1 MIQTVINK
9 IFGTKSE
16 RDLKKIQHYVD
27 EANALSGS
35 MEKLTDAQL
44 KDKTQEFKNRLANG
58 ETLDDILS
66 EAFAVVREAAKRVIG
81 LRPYD
86 VQLLGGIVLHQG
98 KIAEMRTGE
107 GKTLVAVLPSYL
119 NALTGKGVHVVTVN
133 DYLARRDRQ
142 WMGPIHE
149 FLGLTVGYIGHDM
162 NSEERRE
169 MYLKDITYVTNNELG
184 FDYLRDN
191 MVINRQDRVLRF
203 QNDRVPDEKG
213 NPVLRPLNYCIVDEV
228 DSILIDEA
236 RTPLIISGPSEQST
250 DKYYIVNRLIPSLKV
265 RLITEKDEVKAKYEG
280 VNLDEGVDAVIDEK
294 AHTATLTDTGIAKA
308 EKFLNVPNLYDDV
321 QSEWVHHIN
330 QALRAHHLYE
340 RDVDY
345 VIKDG
350 EVVIVDEFT
359 GRLMPGRRWSDGLH
373 QAVEAKEGLQI
384 KEENQ
389 TLATITFQNF
399 FKLYKKLSGMTGTA
413 MTEANEFWQIYRLDV
428 VEIRSNRP
436 SKRVDYPD
444 LVYLTER
451 EKFNA
456 IVDEV
461 EGLWK
466 KGAPVLVG
474 TRSIEKSEK
483 LSHMLRQKG
492 IPHKVLNAK
501 YHEMEAQIIS
511 QAGRKGAV
519 TIATNMA
526 GRGTDI
532 VLGGNP
538 AEQAE
543 QDEVV
548 ALGGLHVIGSERH
561 ESRRI
566 DNQLRGRCA
575 RQGDPGSSRFYISL
589 EDELI
594 RLFANTD
601 RMAALLSKMGMKE
614 GEAIESGIL
623 TNRIEGAQRMVEGRN
638 FDIRKQLLDYDKV
651 MNQQRTAI
659 YNLRNAVLDGENMAD
674 KSHQMMEEI
683 VAELV
688 EQYYHPQHPQK
699 NDFGAL
705 NIGLRQFFPLPF
717 ELSLETV
724 GKKSCE
730 ELTAQIM
737 TTVQELYAQRTQ
749 YFAEQGIDFGEV
761 ERMLLLQI
769 IDTAWKQ
776 NLYEL
781 DQLQNSVSL
790 RGYAQKDP
798 LIEYQKESYKL
809 YASMMNRI
817 RDLMVS
823 YIFRLQLPPRQTA
836 AERAQAAAAKNP
848 EKVSSAPVKKHI
860 GRNDPCPCGS
870 GKKYKKCCGANQ

>member
-1 MIQTVINK
+1 MIRQVIDK

-27 EANALSGS
+27 DANKFTAQF
-35 MEKLTDAQL
+35 EHLTDDEL
-44 KDKTQEFKNRLANG
+44 KAKTQEFKDRLAKG
-58 ETLDDILS
+58 ETLDQLLP
-66 EAFAVVREAAKRVIG
+66 EAFAVVRLAAQRVIG

-98 KIAEMRTGE
+98 KIAEMGTGE

-149 FLGLTVGYIGHDM
+149 FLGLTVGYINHDM
-162 NSEERRE
+162 DNADRRE
-169 MYLKDITYVTNNELG
+169 MYAKDITYVTNNELG

-191 MVINRQDRVLRF
+191 MVISREDR
-203 QNDRVPDEKG
+203 
-213 NPVLRPLNYCIVDEV
+213 VLRPLNYCIVDEV

-265 RLITEKDEVKAKYEG
+265 RMITEKDEVKAKYEG
-280 VNLDEGVDAVIDEK
+280 VNLDEGVDAIIDEK

-308 EKFLNVPNLYDDV
+308 EKFLNVPNLYNDV
-321 QSEWVHHIN
+321 ESEWVHHIN

-345 VIKDG
+345 VVKDG

-413 MTEANEFWQIYRLDV
+413 MTEANEFWQIYKLDV
-428 VEIRSNRP
+428 VEIRPNRP
-436 SKRVDYPD
+436 SKRIDYPD

-451 EKFNA
+451 EKFAA
-456 IVDEV
+456 IVEEV
-461 EGLWK
+461 EHLWK
-466 KGAPVLVG
+466 QGAPVLVG

-483 LSHMLRQKG
+483 LSHMLRARG

-538 AEQAE
+538 ADKAE
-543 QDEVV
+543 QDQVV

-575 RQGDPGSSRFYISL
+575 RQGDPGCSRFYISL
-589 EDELI
+589 DDELM
-594 RLFANTD
+594 RLFANTTKI
-601 RMAALLSKMGMKE
+601 ASVLSTMGMKE
-614 GEAIESGIL
+614 GEAIESRL
-623 TNRIEGAQRMVEGRN
+623 MTRQIEGAQRMVEGRN

-659 YNLRNAVLDGENMAD
+659 YGLRNAILDGENMTE
-674 KSHQMMEEI
+674 KSMQMMEEM
-683 VAELV
+683 VDELV
-688 EQYYHPQHPQK
+688 EQYYNPTHLQRS
-699 NDFGAL
+699 DFEAL
-705 NIGLRQFFPLPF
+705 NVNLRNFFPLDF
-717 ELSLETV
+717 HY
-724 GKKSCE
+724 
-730 ELTAQIM
+730 TADNIGRKTHDQFVDEIM
-737 TTVQELYAQRTQ
+737 AQVKDLYHARVL
-749 YFAEQGIDFGEV
+749 YFTEQGINFAEI

-769 IDTAWKQ
+769 IDNAWKQ

-798 LIEYQKESYKL
+798 LIEYQKESFKL
-809 YASMMNRI
+809 YSAMLNRV

-823 YIFRLQLPPRQTA
+823 YIFRLQLPPRRTA
-836 AERAQAAAAKNP
+836 AERAQAAAAKNADQSQP
-848 EKVSSAPVKKHI
+848 VSKHI

-870 GKKYKKCCGANQ
+870 GKKYKKCCGAHL

>member
-1 MIQTVINK
+1 MIRTLIDK

-27 EANALSGS
+27 DANKFTA
-35 MEKLTDAQL
+35 EFEHLTDDQL
-44 KDKTQEFKNRLANG
+44 KAKTQEFKDRLAKG
-58 ETLDDILS
+58 ETLDQLLP
-66 EAFAVVREAAKRVIG
+66 EAFAVVRLAAQRVIG

-86 VQLLGGIVLHQG
+86 VQMLGGIVLHQG
-98 KIAEMRTGE
+98 KIAEMGTGE

-119 NALTGKGVHVVTVN
+119 NALTGKGVHVVTVH
-133 DYLARRDRQ
+133 DYLARRDRH
-142 WMGPIHE
+142 WMGPLHE
-149 FLGLTVGYIGHDM
+149 FLGLTVGYISHDM
-162 NSEERRE
+162 DNADRRE
-169 MYLKDITYVTNNELG
+169 MYAKDITYVTNNELG

-191 MVINRQDRVLRF
+191 MVINREDR
-203 QNDRVPDEKG
+203 
-213 NPVLRPLNYCIVDEV
+213 VLRPLNYCIVDEV

-265 RLITEKDEVKAKYEG
+265 RMITEKDEVKAKYEG
-280 VNLDEGVDAVIDEK
+280 INLDEGVDAIIDEK

-308 EKFLNVPNLYDDV
+308 EKFLNVPNLYNDV
-321 QSEWVHHIN
+321 ESEWVHHIN
-330 QALRAHHLYE
+330 QALRAHHLYA
-340 RDVDY
+340 RAVDY
-345 VIKDG
+345 VVKDR
-350 EVVIVDEFT
+350 EVSNVDEFT

-413 MTEANEFWQIYRLDV
+413 MTEANEFWQIYKLDV
-428 VEIRSNRP
+428 VEIRPNRP
-436 SKRVDYPD
+436 SKRIDYPD

-461 EGLWK
+461 EDLWK

-483 LSHMLRQKG
+483 LSHMLRAKG
-492 IPHKVLNAK
+492 IPHQVLNAK

-538 AEQAE
+538 ANKQE

-575 RQGDPGSSRFYISL
+575 RQGDPGCSRFYISL
-589 EDELI
+589 DDELM
-594 RLFANTD
+594 RLFANTTKI
-601 RMAALLSKMGMKE
+601 ASVLSTMGMKE
-614 GEAIESGIL
+614 GEAIESRL
-623 TNRIEGAQRMVEGRN
+623 MTRQIEGAQRMVEGRN

-659 YNLRNAVLDGENMAD
+659 YGLRNAILDGAD
-674 KSHQMMEEI
+674 MTDKTMQMMEEI
-683 VAELV
+683 VDELV
-688 EQYYHPQHPQK
+688 EQYYNYSHPQRC
-699 NDFGAL
+699 DFEAL
-705 NIGLRQFFPLPF
+705 NVNLRNFFPGDF
-717 ELSLETV
+717 HFTAENV
-724 GKKSCE
+724 GRKSHDQLVDE
-730 ELTAQIM
+730 IMAQ
-737 TTVQELYAQRTQ
+737 VKDLYHARVL
-749 YFAEQGIDFGEV
+749 YFAEQGINFAEI
-761 ERMLLLQI
+761 ERMRLLQI
-769 IDTAWKQ
+769 IDSAWKQ
-776 NLYEL
+776 NVYGL

-809 YASMMNRI
+809 YSSMLNRV

-823 YIFRLQLPPRQTA
+823 YIFRLQLPPRRTPAQQ
-836 AERAQAAAAKNP
+836 AQANNAASQTEQTP
-848 EKVSSAPVKKHI
+848 KHI

-870 GKKYKKCCGANQ
+870 GKKYKKCCGANL

>member
-1 MIQTVINK
+1 MIRFIIDK

-16 RDLKKIQHYVD
+16 RDLKKIQHFVD
-27 EANALSGS
+27 EANRLAPQIEALSD
-35 MEKLTDAQL
+35 EQL
-44 KDKTQEFKNRLANG
+44 KAKTQEFKDRLAQG
-58 ETLDDILS
+58 QTLDDILA

-98 KIAEMRTGE
+98 KIAEMGTGE

-149 FLGLTVGYIGHDM
+149 FLGLTVGYINHDM
-162 NSEERRE
+162 PNAERRE
-169 MYLKDITYVTNNELG
+169 MYQKDITYVTNNELG

-191 MVINRQDRVLRF
+191 MVIVRQDR
-203 QNDRVPDEKG
+203 
-213 NPVLRPLNYCIVDEV
+213 VLRPLNYCIVDEV

-265 RLITEKDEVKAKYEG
+265 RLITENDEVKAKYEHTDLAAG
-280 VNLDEGVDAVIDEK
+280 YDAIVDEK
-294 AHTATLTDTGIAKA
+294 NHTATLTETGIAKA
-308 EKFLNVPNLYDDV
+308 ENFLKVPNLYNDV
-321 QSEWVHHIN
+321 ESEWVHHIN

-340 RDVDY
+340 KDVDY
-345 VIKDG
+345 VVKNG
-350 EVVIVDEFT
+350 EVIIVDEFT

-413 MTEANEFWQIYRLDV
+413 MTEANEFWQIYKLDV
-428 VEIRSNRP
+428 VEIRPNRP

-444 LVYLTER
+444 LVFLSEKD
-451 EKFNA
+451 KFNA
-456 IVDEV
+456 IVAEIT
-461 EGLWK
+461 ELWK

-483 LSHMLRQKG
+483 LGNMLRARG

-538 AEQAE
+538 AEESE
-543 QDEVV
+543 QEYV
-548 ALGGLHVIGSERH
+548 LGQGGLHVIGTERH

-575 RQGDPGSSRFYISL
+575 RQGDPGCSRFYISL
-589 EDELI
+589 EDELM
-594 RLFANTD
+594 RLFANTTKIS
-601 RMAALLSKMGMKE
+601 AILSTLGMKE
-614 GEAIESGIL
+614 GEAIESRL
-623 TNRIEGAQRMVEGRN
+623 MSRQIEGAQRMVEGHN
-638 FDIRKQLLDYDKV
+638 FDIRKHLLDYDKV

-659 YNLRNAVLDGENMAD
+659 YGLRNAILDGEDMTQTVL
-674 KSHQMMEEI
+674 QMMREVIDETVESHYVPRNPIKSNFETLNVTLRSLFPHAFAYDADNTMNKTVEQVADEI
-683 VAELV
+683 FALV
-688 EQYYHPQHPQK
+688 EKLYHERA
-699 NDFGAL
+699 G
-705 NIGLRQFFPLPF
+705 FF
-717 ELSLETV
+717 E
-724 GKKSCE
+724 
-730 ELTAQIM
+730 
-737 TTVQELYAQRTQ
+737 
-749 YFAEQGIDFGEV
+749 EQGIKFSEL

-769 IDTAWKQ
+769 IDNAWKQ

-798 LIEYQKESYKL
+798 LIEYQKEAYKL
-809 YASMMNRI
+809 YSAMMNKI
-817 RDLMVS
+817 RDLMVG
-823 YIFRLQLPPRQTA
+823 YIFRLQLPPVRRVVPARSTTNENKGTGKEAPA
-836 AERAQAAAAKNP
+836 ATGK
-848 EKVSSAPVKKHI
+848 I

-870 GKKYKKCCGANQ
+870 GKKYKKCCGAK

>member
-27 EANALSGS
+27 KANALSS
-35 MEKLTDAQL
+35 QMEALSDEQL
-44 KDKTQEFKNRLANG
+44 KAKTQEFKARLAKG
-58 ETLDDILS
+58 ETLDDILP
-66 EAFAVVREAAKRVIG
+66 EAFATVREAAKRVIG

-133 DYLARRDRQ
+133 DYLAKRDRQ

-149 FLGLTVGYIGHDM
+149 FLGLTVGFIGHDM
-162 NSEERRE
+162 ENAERRE
-169 MYLKDITYVTNNELG
+169 MYQKDITYVTNNELG

-191 MVINRQDRVLRF
+191 MVINRADR
-203 QNDRVPDEKG
+203 
-213 NPVLRPLNYCIVDEV
+213 VLRPLNYCIVDEV

-236 RTPLIISGPSEQST
+236 RTPLIISGPSDQST

-280 VNLDEGVDAVIDEK
+280 INLDEGVDAIIDEK

-308 EKFLNVPNLYDDV
+308 EKFLNVGNLYDDV

-345 VIKDG
+345 VVKDG
-350 EVVIVDEFT
+350 EVIIVDEFT

-373 QAVEAKEGLQI
+373 QAVEAKENLPI

-399 FKLYKKLSGMTGTA
+399 FKLYNKLSGMTGTA
-413 MTEANEFWQIYRLDV
+413 MTEANEFWQIYKLDV
-428 VEIRSNRP
+428 VEIRPNRP
-436 SKRVDYPD
+436 SKRIDYPD
-444 LVYLTER
+444 CVYLTEKA
-451 EKFNA
+451 KFNA
-456 IVDEV
+456 IVEEV
-461 EGLWK
+461 ENLWK
-466 KGAPVLVG
+466 QGAPVLVG

-483 LSHMLRQKG
+483 LSQMLRQKG

-538 AEQAE
+538 ATPE
-543 QDEVV
+543 
-548 ALGGLHVIGSERH
+548 GGLHVIGSGRH

-575 RQGDPGSSRFYISL
+575 RQGDPGSSRFYIAL
-589 EDELI
+589 DDELM
-594 RLFANTD
+594 RLFANSQKI
-601 RMAALLSKMGMKE
+601 ASILSRVGMQE
-614 GEAIESGIL
+614 GEAIESFL
-623 TNRIEGAQRMVEGRN
+623 LSRQIEGAQRMVEGRN

-659 YNLRNAVLDGENMAD
+659 YGIRNAILDGENMTD

-688 EQYYHPQHPQK
+688 EQYYQPQHPQRS
-699 NDFGAL
+699 NFVAL
-705 NIGLRQFFPLPF
+705 NAGLHQFFPLPF
-717 ELSLETV
+717 ELTAESV
-724 GKKSCE
+724 GKKSQD
-730 ELTAQIM
+730 ELIADIM
-737 TTVQELYAQRTQ
+737 NTVKDLYAQRTL
-749 YFAEQGIDFGEV
+749 YFAEQGLDFGEI

-809 YASMMNRI
+809 YSAMMNRI

-823 YIFRLQLPPRQTA
+823 YIFRLQLPPRRTA
-836 AERAQAAAAKNP
+836 AERAQQAAAKNP
-848 EKVSSAPVKKHI
+848 NNAGQTPVKKHI

-870 GKKYKKCCGANQ
+870 GKKYKKCCGADL

>member
-1 MIQTVINK
+1 MIRTLIDK

-27 EANALSGS
+27 DANKFTV
-35 MEKLTDAQL
+35 EFEHLTDDQL
-44 KDKTQEFKNRLANG
+44 KAKTQEFKDRLAKG
-58 ETLDDILS
+58 ETLDQLLP
-66 EAFAVVREAAKRVIG
+66 EAFAVVRLAAQRVIG

-86 VQLLGGIVLHQG
+86 VQMLGGIVLHQG
-98 KIAEMRTGE
+98 KIAEMGTGE

-149 FLGLTVGYIGHDM
+149 FLGLTVGYISHDM
-162 NSEERRE
+162 DNAERRE
-169 MYLKDITYVTNNELG
+169 MYAKDITYVTNNELG

-191 MVINRQDRVLRF
+191 MVINREDR
-203 QNDRVPDEKG
+203 
-213 NPVLRPLNYCIVDEV
+213 VLRPLNYCIVDEV

-265 RLITEKDEVKAKYEG
+265 RMITEKDEVKAKYEG
-280 VNLDEGVDAVIDEK
+280 INLDEGVDAIIDEK

-308 EKFLNVPNLYDDV
+308 EKFLNVPNLYNDV
-321 QSEWVHHIN
+321 ESEWVHHIN

-345 VIKDG
+345 VVKDG
-350 EVVIVDEFT
+350 EVIIVDEFT

-413 MTEANEFWQIYRLDV
+413 MTEANEFWQIYKLDV
-428 VEIRSNRP
+428 VEIRPNRP
-436 SKRVDYPD
+436 SKRIDYPD

-461 EGLWK
+461 EDLWK

-483 LSHMLRQKG
+483 LSHMLRAKG
-492 IPHKVLNAK
+492 IPHQVLNAK

-538 AEQAE
+538 ANKQE

-575 RQGDPGSSRFYISL
+575 RQGDPGCSRFYISL
-589 EDELI
+589 DDELM
-594 RLFANTD
+594 RLFANTTKI
-601 RMAALLSKMGMKE
+601 ASVLSTMGMKE
-614 GEAIESGIL
+614 GEAIESRL
-623 TNRIEGAQRMVEGRN
+623 MTRQIEGAQRMVEGRN

-659 YNLRNAVLDGENMAD
+659 YGLRNAILDGAD
-674 KSHQMMEEI
+674 MTDKTMQMMEEI
-683 VAELV
+683 VDELV
-688 EQYYHPQHPQK
+688 EQYYNYSHPQRC
-699 NDFGAL
+699 DFEAL
-705 NIGLRQFFPLPF
+705 NVNLRNFFPGDF
-717 ELSLETV
+717 HFTAENV
-724 GKKSCE
+724 GRKSHDQLVDE
-730 ELTAQIM
+730 IMAQ
-737 TTVQELYAQRTQ
+737 VKDLYHARVL
-749 YFAEQGIDFGEV
+749 YFAEQGINFAEI

-769 IDTAWKQ
+769 IDNAWKQ

-809 YASMMNRI
+809 YSSMLNRV

-823 YIFRLQLPPRQTA
+823 YIFRLQLPPRRTPAQQ
-836 AERAQAAAAKNP
+836 AQANNAASQTEQTP
-848 EKVSSAPVKKHI
+848 KHI

-870 GKKYKKCCGANQ
+870 GKKYKKCCGANL

>member
-1 MIQTVINK
+1 MLKTAIDK

-16 RDLKKIQHYVD
+16 RDLKKIQHFVD
-27 EANALSGS
+27 QANRLAPTIEA
-35 MEKLTDAQL
+35 LTDDQL
-44 KDKTQEFKNRLANG
+44 KAKTQEFKDRLANG
-58 ETLDDILS
+58 ETLDAILS
-66 EAFAVVREAAKRVIG
+66 EAFAVVREAARRVIG

-98 KIAEMRTGE
+98 KIAEMGTGE

-133 DYLARRDRQ
+133 DYLAKRDRQ

-149 FLGLTVGYIGHDM
+149 FLGLTVGFIGHDM
-162 NSEERRE
+162 ENAERRE
-169 MYLKDITYVTNNELG
+169 MYGKDVTYVTNNELG

-191 MVINRQDRVLRF
+191 MVIRKEDR
-203 QNDRVPDEKG
+203 
-213 NPVLRPLNYCIVDEV
+213 VLRPLNYCIVDEV

-280 VNLDEGVDAVIDEK
+280 VSLDEGVDAIIDEK

-308 EKFLNVPNLYDDV
+308 EKFLNVTNLYDDV

-340 RDVDY
+340 KDVDY
-345 VIKDG
+345 VVKDG
-350 EVVIVDEFT
+350 EVIIVDEFT

-413 MTEANEFWQIYRLDV
+413 MTEANEFWQIYKLDV
-428 VEIRSNRP
+428 VEIRPNRP
-436 SKRVDYPD
+436 SKRIDYPD
-444 LVYLTER
+444 LVYLSER

-456 IVDEV
+456 IVEEV
-461 EGLWK
+461 EELWK

-483 LSHMLRQKG
+483 LSHMLRAKG

-538 AEQAE
+538 ADPKEQA
-543 QDEVV
+543 EVV

-575 RQGDPGSSRFYISL
+575 RQGDPGCSRFYIAL
-589 EDELI
+589 DDELM
-594 RLFANTD
+594 RLFANSGKI
-601 RMAALLSKMGMKE
+601 ASLLSTMGMKE
-614 GEAIESGIL
+614 GEAIESRL
-623 TNRIEGAQRMVEGRN
+623 MTRQIESAQRMVEGRN

-659 YNLRNAVLDGENMAD
+659 YGLRNAILDGENMMD
-674 KSHQMMEEI
+674 KSKMMMEEI
-683 VAELV
+683 VEELV
-688 EQYYHPQHPQK
+688 EQYYHPEHPQRS
-699 NDFGAL
+699 DYGAL
-705 NIGLRQFFPLPF
+705 NIGLRNFFPIAF
-717 ELSLETV
+717 DFNGENTK
-724 GKKSCE
+724 GKKQE
-730 ELTAQIM
+730 ALIADIM
-737 TTVQELYAQRTQ
+737 HQVSDLYQARAL
-749 YFAEQGIDFGEV
+749 YFAEQGINFSEI
-761 ERMLLLQI
+761 ERMLFLQI
-769 IDTAWKQ
+769 IDSAWKQ

-781 DQLQNSVSL
+781 DQLQSSVSL

-809 YASMMNRI
+809 YSSMLNRV
-817 RDLMVS
+817 RDLMVG
-823 YIFRLQLPPRQTA
+823 YIFRLQLPPRRTPAQ
-836 AERAQAAAAKNP
+836 RAQAQAGQEGNTPAKN
-848 EKVSSAPVKKHI
+848 I

-870 GKKYKKCCGANQ
+870 GKKYKKCCGANL

>member
-1 MIQTVINK
+1 MLRTAIDK

-27 EANALSGS
+27 KANRFTEQF
-35 MEKLTDAQL
+35 EKLTDDEL
-44 KDKTQEFKNRLANG
+44 KANTQEFKTRLSQG
-58 ETLDDILS
+58 ETLDDLLS
-66 EAFAVVREAAKRVIG
+66 EAFAVARVAAQRVIG

-86 VQLLGGIVLHQG
+86 VQMLGGIVLHQG
-98 KIAEMRTGE
+98 KIAEMGTGE

-133 DYLARRDRQ
+133 DYLAKRDRQ

-149 FLGLTVGYIGHDM
+149 FLGLTVGYINHDM
-162 NSEERRE
+162 HNDERRE
-169 MYLKDITYVTNNELG
+169 MYSKDITYVTNNELG

-191 MVINRQDRVLRF
+191 MVISRQER
-203 QNDRVPDEKG
+203 
-213 NPVLRPLNYCIVDEV
+213 VLRPLNYCIVDEV

-250 DKYYIVNRLIPSLKV
+250 DKYYIVNRLVPSLKV

-280 VNLDEGVDAVIDEK
+280 TNLDEGYDAIIDEK

-345 VIKDG
+345 VVKDG

-413 MTEANEFWQIYRLDV
+413 MTEANEFWQIYKLDV
-428 VEIRSNRP
+428 VEIRPNRP
-436 SKRVDYPD
+436 SKRKDFPD

-451 EKFNA
+451 EKFKA
-456 IVDEV
+456 IADEV
-461 EGLWK
+461 EELWK
-466 KGAPVLVG
+466 QGAPVLVG

-483 LSHMLRQKG
+483 LSHMLQARG
-492 IPHKVLNAK
+492 IAHKVLNAK

-538 AEQAE
+538 ADPQEQ
-543 QDEVV
+543 QEVV
-548 ALGGLHVIGSERH
+548 KLGGLHVIGSERH

-589 EDELI
+589 DDELM
-594 RLFANTD
+594 RLFANT
-601 RMAALLSKMGMKE
+601 AKISAILSRMGMKE
-614 GEAIESGIL
+614 GEAIESRL
-623 TNRIEGAQRMVEGRN
+623 MTRQIESAQRMVEGRN

-659 YNLRNAVLDGENMAD
+659 YGLRNAILDGENMTD
-674 KSHQMMEEI
+674 KSLQMMEEI
-683 VAELV
+683 VDELV
-688 EQYYHPQHPQK
+688 EQYYYPTHPQQS
-699 NDFGAL
+699 DFESL
-705 NIGLRQFFPLPF
+705 NVSLRNFFPAEF
-717 ELSLETV
+717 AYTAETV
-724 GKKSCE
+724 GRKTRE
-730 ELTAQIM
+730 ALVDEIM
-737 TTVQELYAQRTQ
+737 EKVKELYNARVV
-749 YFAEQGIDFGEV
+749 YFTEQGINFAEI
-761 ERMLLLQI
+761 ERML
-769 IDTAWKQ
+769 
-776 NLYEL
+776 
-781 DQLQNSVSL
+781 
-790 RGYAQKDP
+790 
-798 LIEYQKESYKL
+798 
-809 YASMMNRI
+809 M
-817 RDLMVS
+817 
-823 YIFRLQLPPRQTA
+823 LQLL
-836 AERAQAAAAKNP
+836 
-848 EKVSSAPVKKHI
+848 
-860 GRNDPCPCGS
+860 
-870 GKKYKKCCGANQ
+870 

>member
-16 RDLKKIQHYVD
+16 RDLKKIQHFVD
-27 EANALSGS
+27 EANRLAPQ
-35 MEKLTDAQL
+35 MEALTDEAL
-44 KDKTQEFKNRLANG
+44 KAKTQEFRNRLEAG
-58 ETLDDILS
+58 ETLDDILA

-133 DYLARRDRQ
+133 DYLAKRDRQ

-149 FLGLTVGYIGHDM
+149 FLGLTVGFIGHDM
-162 NSEERRE
+162 ENRERRE
-169 MYLKDITYVTNNELG
+169 MYSKDITYVTNNELG

-191 MVINRQDRVLRF
+191 MVIRREDR
-203 QNDRVPDEKG
+203 
-213 NPVLRPLNYCIVDEV
+213 VLRPLNYCIVDEV

-280 VNLDEGVDAVIDEK
+280 IDLDEGVDAIIDEK
-294 AHTATLTDTGIAKA
+294 AHTATLTETGIAKA

-340 RDVDY
+340 RDVAY
-345 VIKDG
+345 VVKDG
-350 EVVIVDEFT
+350 EVIIVDEFT

-399 FKLYKKLSGMTGTA
+399 FKLYNKLSGMTGTA
-413 MTEANEFWQIYRLDV
+413 MTEANEFWQIYKLDV
-428 VEIRSNRP
+428 VEIRPNRP

-444 LVYLTER
+444 LVYMSER

-456 IVDEV
+456 IVEEV

-466 KGAPVLVG
+466 QGAPVLVG
-474 TRSIEKSEK
+474 TRSIEKSET
-483 LSHMLRQKG
+483 LSHMLRQRG

-538 AEQAE
+538 ADPKEQE
-543 QDEVV
+543 EVIK
-548 ALGGLHVIGSERH
+548 LGGLHVIGSERH

-575 RQGDPGSSRFYISL
+575 RQGDPGSSRFYIAL
-589 EDELI
+589 DDELM
-594 RLFANTD
+594 RLFANSTKI
-601 RMAALLSKMGMKE
+601 ASLLSTMGMKE
-614 GEAIESGIL
+614 GEAIESRL
-623 TNRIEGAQRMVEGRN
+623 MTRQIESAQRMVEGRN

-651 MNQQRTAI
+651 MNQQRTAV
-659 YNLRNAVLDGENMAD
+659 YGLRNAILDGENMSE
-674 KSHQMMEEI
+674 KSKMMMEEI
-683 VAELV
+683 VGDLV
-688 EQYYHPQHPQK
+688 EQYYHPQHPQRS
-699 NDFGAL
+699 DFGAL
-705 NIGLRQFFPLPF
+705 NIGLRNFFPLSF
-717 ELSLETV
+717 
-724 GKKSCE
+724 
-730 ELTAQIM
+730 ELTADITKGKSQDVVIAQIM
-737 TTVQELYAQRTQ
+737 AQIEGLYKLRSD
-749 YFAEQGIDFGEV
+749 YFAKQGINFAEI
-761 ERMLLLQI
+761 ERMLFLQI
-769 IDTAWKQ
+769 IDNAWKQ

-781 DQLQNSVSL
+781 DQLQSSVSL

-809 YASMMNRI
+809 YTSMFNRV

-823 YIFRLQLPPRQTA
+823 YIFRLQLPPRRTA

-848 EKVSSAPVKKHI
+848 NADKQVPPKHI

-870 GKKYKKCCGANQ
+870 GKKYKKCCGADQ

>member
-1 MIQTVINK
+1 MIRMVIDK
-9 IFGTKSE
+9 VFGTKSE

-27 EANALSGS
+27 EANALAPQIKNLSD
-35 MEKLTDAQL
+35 EQL
-44 KDKTQEFKNRLANG
+44 KEKTQQFKDRLARG
-58 ETLDDILS
+58 ETLDALLP
-66 EAFAVVREAAKRVIG
+66 EAFAVVREAAQRVIG

-98 KIAEMRTGE
+98 KIAEMGTGE

-149 FLGLTVGYIGHDM
+149 FLGLTVGYINHDM
-162 NSEERRE
+162 PNAERRE
-169 MYLKDITYVTNNELG
+169 MYAKDITYVTNNELG

-191 MVINRQDRVLRF
+191 MVITRQDR
-203 QNDRVPDEKG
+203 
-213 NPVLRPLNYCIVDEV
+213 VLRPLNYCIVDEV

-250 DKYYIVNRLIPSLKV
+250 DKYYIVNRLVPSLKV
-265 RLITEKDEVKAKYEG
+265 RMITENDEVKAKYEHID
-280 VNLDEGVDAVIDEK
+280 LAEGYDAIVDEK
-294 AHTATLTDTGIAKA
+294 NHTATLTETGIAKA
-308 EKFLNVPNLYDDV
+308 EKFLNVSNLYNDV
-321 QSEWVHHIN
+321 ESEWVHHIN

-340 RDVDY
+340 KDVDY
-345 VIKDG
+345 VVKNG

-413 MTEANEFWQIYRLDV
+413 MTEANEFWQIYKLDV
-428 VEIRSNRP
+428 VEIRPNKP
-436 SKRVDYPD
+436 SRRMDYPD
-444 LVYLTER
+444 LVFLTEKD
-451 EKFNA
+451 KFHA
-456 IVDEV
+456 IVDEI
-461 EGLWK
+461 EALWK

-483 LSHMLRQKG
+483 LGNMLRAKG

-538 AEQAE
+538 ADKEEQ
-543 QDEVV
+543 QYVIGQ
-548 ALGGLHVIGSERH
+548 GGLHVLGTERH

-589 EDELI
+589 EDELM
-594 RLFANTD
+594 RLFANT
-601 RMAALLSKMGMKE
+601 AKISSILSTLGMKP
-614 GEAIESGIL
+614 GEAIESRL
-623 TNRIEGAQRMVEGRN
+623 MSRQIESAQRMVEGHN
-638 FDIRKQLLDYDKV
+638 FDIRKHLLDYDKV
-651 MNQQRTAI
+651 MNQQRTAV
-659 YNLRNAVLDGENMAD
+659 YGLRNAILDGEDMTNTVLKMID
-674 KSHQMMEEI
+674 EVVEEI
-683 VAELV
+683 VQAHYVPRDPTKSNFET
-688 EQYYHPQHPQK
+688 
-699 NDFGAL
+699 L
-705 NIGLRQFFPLPF
+705 NVTLRSLFPYAF
-717 ELSLETV
+717 AY
-724 GKKSCE
+724 
-730 ELTAQIM
+730 TAQN
-737 TTVQELYAQRTQ
+737 TKYKTRVAFTDEFVNLVVKLYHERADFFASQGVNFPEL
-749 YFAEQGIDFGEV
+749 

-769 IDTAWKQ
+769 IDSAWKQ

-798 LIEYQKESYKL
+798 LIEYQKEAYKL
-809 YASMMNRI
+809 YSAMMNKV
-817 RDLMVS
+817 RDLMVG
-823 YIFRLQLPPRQTA
+823 YIFRLQLPPVRQAVSPKRQAAQTGNDSKNEEKQA
-836 AERAQAAAAKNP
+836 LPAERK
-848 EKVSSAPVKKHI
+848 I

-870 GKKYKKCCGANQ
+870 GKKYKKCCGAKL

>member
-1 MIQTVINK
+1 MIRTLIDK

-27 EANALSGS
+27 DANKFTA
-35 MEKLTDAQL
+35 EFEHLTDDQL
-44 KDKTQEFKNRLANG
+44 KAKTQEFKDRLAKG
-58 ETLDDILS
+58 ETLDQLLP
-66 EAFAVVREAAKRVIG
+66 EAFAVVRLAAQRVIG

-86 VQLLGGIVLHQG
+86 VQMLGGIVLHQG
-98 KIAEMRTGE
+98 KIAEMGTGE

-149 FLGLTVGYIGHDM
+149 FLGLTVGYISHDM
-162 NSEERRE
+162 NNADRRE
-169 MYLKDITYVTNNELG
+169 MYAKDITYVTNNELG

-191 MVINRQDRVLRF
+191 MVINRADR
-203 QNDRVPDEKG
+203 
-213 NPVLRPLNYCIVDEV
+213 VLRPLNYCIVDEV

-265 RLITEKDEVKAKYEG
+265 RMITEKDEVKAKYEG
-280 VNLDEGVDAVIDEK
+280 INLDEGVDAIIDEK

-308 EKFLNVPNLYDDV
+308 EKFLNVPNLYNDV
-321 QSEWVHHIN
+321 ESEWVHHIN

-345 VIKDG
+345 VVKDG
-350 EVVIVDEFT
+350 EVIIVDEFT

-413 MTEANEFWQIYRLDV
+413 MTEANEFWQIYKLDV
-428 VEIRSNRP
+428 VEIRPNRP
-436 SKRVDYPD
+436 SKRIDYPD

-461 EGLWK
+461 EDLWK

-483 LSHMLRQKG
+483 LSHMLRAKG
-492 IPHKVLNAK
+492 IPHQVLNAK

-538 AEQAE
+538 ANKQE

-575 RQGDPGSSRFYISL
+575 RQGDPGCSRFYISL
-589 EDELI
+589 DDELM
-594 RLFANTD
+594 RLFANTTKI
-601 RMAALLSKMGMKE
+601 ASVLSTMGMKE
-614 GEAIESGIL
+614 GEAIESRL
-623 TNRIEGAQRMVEGRN
+623 MTRQIEGAQRMVEGRN

-659 YNLRNAVLDGENMAD
+659 YGLRNAILDGAD
-674 KSHQMMEEI
+674 MTDKTMQMMEEI
-683 VAELV
+683 VDELV
-688 EQYYHPQHPQK
+688 EQYYNYSHPQRC
-699 NDFGAL
+699 DFEAL
-705 NIGLRQFFPLPF
+705 NVNLRNFFPGDF
-717 ELSLETV
+717 HFTAENV
-724 GKKSCE
+724 GRKSHDQLVDE
-730 ELTAQIM
+730 IMAQ
-737 TTVQELYAQRTQ
+737 VKDLYHARVL
-749 YFAEQGIDFGEV
+749 YFAEQGINFAEI

-769 IDTAWKQ
+769 IDNAWKQ

-809 YASMMNRI
+809 YSSMLNRV

-823 YIFRLQLPPRQTA
+823 YIFRLQLPPRRTPAQQ
-836 AERAQAAAAKNP
+836 AQANNAASQTEQTP
-848 EKVSSAPVKKHI
+848 KHI

-870 GKKYKKCCGANQ
+870 GKKYKKCCGANL

>member
-9 IFGTKSE
+9 VFGTKSE

-27 EANALSGS
+27 KANALSAE
-35 MEKLTDAQL
+35 MEALSDEQL
-44 KDKTQEFKNRLANG
+44 KAKTQEFKTRLANG
-58 ETLDDILS
+58 ETLDDILA
-66 EAFAVVREAAKRVIG
+66 EAFATVREAAKRVIG

-133 DYLARRDRQ
+133 DYLAKRDRQ

-149 FLGLTVGYIGHDM
+149 FLGLTVGFIGHDM
-162 NSEERRE
+162 ENSERRE
-169 MYLKDITYVTNNELG
+169 MYQKDITYVTNNELG

-191 MVINRQDRVLRF
+191 MVINRADR
-203 QNDRVPDEKG
+203 
-213 NPVLRPLNYCIVDEV
+213 VLRPLNYCIVDEV

-236 RTPLIISGPSEQST
+236 RTPLIISGPSDQST

-280 VNLDEGVDAVIDEK
+280 INLDEGVDAIIDEK

-308 EKFLNVPNLYDDV
+308 EKFLNVGNLYDDV

-345 VIKDG
+345 VVKDG
-350 EVVIVDEFT
+350 EVIIVDEFT

-373 QAVEAKEGLQI
+373 QAVEAKENLPI

-399 FKLYKKLSGMTGTA
+399 FKLYNKLSGMTGTA
-413 MTEANEFWQIYRLDV
+413 MTEANEFWQIYKLDV
-428 VEIRSNRP
+428 VEIRPNRP
-436 SKRVDYPD
+436 SKRIDYPD
-444 LVYLTER
+444 SVYLTER
-451 EKFNA
+451 AKFNA

-466 KGAPVLVG
+466 QGAPVLVG

-483 LSHMLRQKG
+483 LSQMLRQKG

-538 AEQAE
+538 ATPEEQEA
-543 QDEVV
+543 VV
-548 ALGGLHVIGSERH
+548 KLGGLHVIGSERH

-575 RQGDPGSSRFYISL
+575 RQGDPGSSRFYIAL
-589 EDELI
+589 DDELM
-594 RLFANTD
+594 RLFANSQKIG
-601 RMAALLSKMGMKE
+601 AILSRVGMKE
-614 GEAIESGIL
+614 GEAIESFLL
-623 TNRIEGAQRMVEGRN
+623 TRQIEGAQRMVEGRN

-659 YNLRNAVLDGENMAD
+659 YGLRNAILDGENMTE

-699 NDFGAL
+699 SNFAAL
-705 NIGLRQFFPLPF
+705 NTGLHQFFPLPF
-717 ELSLETV
+717 ELTAENV
-724 GKKSCE
+724 GKKSQD
-730 ELTAQIM
+730 ELVQDIM
-737 TTVQELYAQRTQ
+737 NTVKDLYAQRTL
-749 YFAEQGIDFGEV
+749 YFAEQGLDFGEI

-809 YASMMNRI
+809 YSAMMNRI

-823 YIFRLQLPPRQTA
+823 YIFRLQLPPRRTA

-848 EKVSSAPVKKHI
+848 DQSAPVQKHI

>member
-1 MIQTVINK
+1 MLRTVIDK

-27 EANALSGS
+27 AANRFTEEF
-35 MEKLTDAQL
+35 EKLTDEEL
-44 KDKTQEFKNRLANG
+44 KAKTQEFKNRLAQG
-58 ETLDDILS
+58 QTLDEILS
-66 EAFAVVREAAKRVIG
+66 EAFAVVRLAAKRVIG

-86 VQLLGGIVLHQG
+86 VQMLGGIVLHQG
-98 KIAEMRTGE
+98 KIAEMGTGE

-133 DYLARRDRQ
+133 DYLAKRDRQ

-149 FLGLTVGYIGHDM
+149 FLGLTVGYINHDM
-162 NSEERRE
+162 NNTERRE
-169 MYLKDITYVTNNELG
+169 MYSKDITYVTNNELG

-191 MVINRQDRVLRF
+191 MVISREER
-203 QNDRVPDEKG
+203 
-213 NPVLRPLNYCIVDEV
+213 VLRPLNYCIVDEV

-280 VNLDEGVDAVIDEK
+280 INLDEGYDAIIDEK

-308 EKFLNVPNLYDDV
+308 EKFLNVSNLYNDV

-345 VIKDG
+345 VVKDG

-413 MTEANEFWQIYRLDV
+413 MTEANEFWQIYKLDV
-428 VEIRSNRP
+428 VEIRPNRP
-436 SKRVDYPD
+436 SKRKDFPD

-451 EKFNA
+451 EKFKA
-456 IVDEV
+456 IADEV
-461 EGLWK
+461 EELWK
-466 KGAPVLVG
+466 KGTPVLVG

-483 LSHMLRQKG
+483 LSHMLQSRG

-532 VLGGNP
+532 VLGGSP
-538 AEQAE
+538 ADPQEQE
-543 QDEVV
+543 EVV

-575 RQGDPGSSRFYISL
+575 RQGDPGCSRFYISL
-589 EDELI
+589 DDELM
-594 RLFANTD
+594 RLFANTTKIS
-601 RMAALLSKMGMKE
+601 AILSRMGMKE
-614 GEAIESGIL
+614 GEAIESRL
-623 TNRIEGAQRMVEGRN
+623 MTRQIEGAQRMVEGRN

-659 YNLRNAVLDGENMAD
+659 YGLRNAILDGENMTE
-674 KSHQMMEEI
+674 KSIQMMEE
-683 VAELV
+683 VVDDLV
-688 EQYYHPQHPQK
+688 EQYYHPSHPQK
-699 NDFGAL
+699 SDFESL
-705 NIGLRQFFPLPF
+705 NVSLRNFFPAEF
-717 ELSLETV
+717 SYTAEKV
-724 GKKSCE
+724 GRKSQQAFADE
-730 ELTAQIM
+730 IIEK
-737 TTVQELYAQRTQ
+737 VKELYHERVL
-749 YFAEQGIDFGEV
+749 YFTEQGINFNEI
-761 ERMLLLQI
+761 ERMLLLQLL
-769 IDTAWKQ
+769 DNAWKQ

-809 YASMMNRI
+809 YSSMLNRV

-823 YIFRLQLPPRQTA
+823 YIFRLQLPPRRTP
-836 AERAQAAAAKNP
+836 AQRVQDEAAKNAP
-848 EKVSSAPVKKHI
+848 KGQKPVSKNI

-870 GKKYKKCCGANQ
+870 GKKYKKCCGANL

>member
-16 RDLKKIQHYVD
+16 RDLKKIQHFVD
-27 EANALSGS
+27 SANALAPA
-35 MEKLTDAQL
+35 MEKLTDDEL
-44 KDKTQEFKNRLANG
+44 KAKTQEFKNRLSAG

-107 GKTLVAVLPSYL
+107 GKTLVAVMPSYL

-133 DYLARRDRQ
+133 DYLAKRDRH

-149 FLGLTVGYIGHDM
+149 FLGLTVGFIGHDM
-162 NSEERRE
+162 PNAERRE
-169 MYLKDITYVTNNELG
+169 MYQKDITYVTNNELG

-191 MVINRQDRVLRF
+191 MVINRQDR
-203 QNDRVPDEKG
+203 
-213 NPVLRPLNYCIVDEV
+213 VLRPLNYCIVDEV

-236 RTPLIISGPSEQST
+236 RTPLIISGPSDQST

-280 VNLDEGVDAVIDEK
+280 INLDEGVDAIIDEK

-308 EKFLNVPNLYDDV
+308 EKFLNVTNLYDDV

-345 VIKDG
+345 VVKDG
-350 EVVIVDEFT
+350 EVIIVDEFT

-373 QAVEAKEGLQI
+373 QAVEAKENLPI

-399 FKLYKKLSGMTGTA
+399 FKLYNKLSGMTGTA
-413 MTEANEFWQIYRLDV
+413 MTEANEFWQIYKLDV
-428 VEIRSNRP
+428 VEIRPNKP
-436 SKRVDYPD
+436 SKRIDYPD

-451 EKFNA
+451 AKFNA
-456 IVDEV
+456 IIEEV
-461 EGLWK
+461 EELWK

-483 LSHMLRQKG
+483 LSQMLRQKG

-538 AEQAE
+538 TTQEEQE
-543 QDEVV
+543 LVV
-548 ALGGLHVIGSERH
+548 SLGGLHVIGSERH

-575 RQGDPGSSRFYISL
+575 RQGDPGSSRFYIAL
-589 EDELI
+589 DDELM
-594 RLFANTD
+594 RLFANPQKI
-601 RMAALLSKMGMKE
+601 AYILSHAGMKE
-614 GEAIESGIL
+614 GEAIESFVL
-623 TNRIEGAQRMVEGRN
+623 TRQIEGAQRMVEGRN

-651 MNQQRTAI
+651 MNQQRTAVYGI
-659 YNLRNAVLDGENMAD
+659 RNAILDGENMAD

-683 VAELV
+683 VADLV
-688 EQYYHPQHPQK
+688 EQYYHPQHPQRS
-699 NDFGAL
+699 DFGAL
-705 NIGLRQFFPLPF
+705 NANLHRFFPLPF
-717 ELSLETV
+717 ELTPETV
-724 GKKSCE
+724 GKE
-730 ELTAQIM
+730 TQNELVDDIM
-737 TTVQELYAQRTQ
+737 NTVKDLYAQRTL

-809 YASMMNRI
+809 YSSMMNRI

-823 YIFRLQLPPRQTA
+823 YIFRLQLPPRRTA
-836 AERAQAAAAKNP
+836 AERAQEAAAKNP
-848 EKVSSAPVKKHI
+848 DRDPNAPVQKNI

>member
-1 MIQTVINK
+1 MIRQVIDK

-27 EANALSGS
+27 DANKFTAQF
-35 MEKLTDAQL
+35 EHLTDDEL
-44 KDKTQEFKNRLANG
+44 KAKTQEFKDRLAKG
-58 ETLDDILS
+58 ETLDQLLP
-66 EAFAVVREAAKRVIG
+66 EAFAVVRLAAQRVIG

-98 KIAEMRTGE
+98 KIAEMGTGE

-149 FLGLTVGYIGHDM
+149 FLGLTVGYINHDM
-162 NSEERRE
+162 DNADRRE
-169 MYLKDITYVTNNELG
+169 MYAKDITYVTNNELG

-191 MVINRQDRVLRF
+191 MVITREDR
-203 QNDRVPDEKG
+203 
-213 NPVLRPLNYCIVDEV
+213 VLRPLNYCIVDEV

-265 RLITEKDEVKAKYEG
+265 RMITEKDEVKAKYEG
-280 VNLDEGVDAVIDEK
+280 VNLDEGVDAIIDEK

-308 EKFLNVPNLYDDV
+308 EKFLNVPNLYNDV
-321 QSEWVHHIN
+321 ESEWVHHIN

-345 VIKDG
+345 VVKDG

-413 MTEANEFWQIYRLDV
+413 MTEANEFWQIYKLDV
-428 VEIRSNRP
+428 VEIRPNRP
-436 SKRVDYPD
+436 SKRIDYPD

-451 EKFNA
+451 EKFAA
-456 IVDEV
+456 IVEEV
-461 EGLWK
+461 EHLWK
-466 KGAPVLVG
+466 QGAPVLVG

-483 LSHMLRQKG
+483 LSHMLRARG

-538 AEQAE
+538 ADKAE
-543 QDEVV
+543 QDQVV

-575 RQGDPGSSRFYISL
+575 RQGDPGCSRFYISL
-589 EDELI
+589 DDELM
-594 RLFANTD
+594 RLFANTTKI
-601 RMAALLSKMGMKE
+601 ASVLSTMGMKE
-614 GEAIESGIL
+614 GEAIESRL
-623 TNRIEGAQRMVEGRN
+623 MTRQIEGAQRMVEGRN

-659 YNLRNAVLDGENMAD
+659 YGLRNAILDGENMTE
-674 KSHQMMEEI
+674 KSMQMMEEI
-683 VAELV
+683 VDELV
-688 EQYYHPQHPQK
+688 EQYYNPTHLQRS
-699 NDFGAL
+699 DFEAL
-705 NIGLRQFFPLPF
+705 NVNLRNFFPLDF
-717 ELSLETV
+717 HY
-724 GKKSCE
+724 
-730 ELTAQIM
+730 TADNIGRKTHDQFVDEIM
-737 TTVQELYAQRTQ
+737 AQVKDLYHARVL
-749 YFAEQGIDFGEV
+749 YFTEQGINFSEI

-769 IDTAWKQ
+769 IDNAWKQ

-798 LIEYQKESYKL
+798 LIEYQKESFKL
-809 YASMMNRI
+809 YSAMLNRV

-823 YIFRLQLPPRQTA
+823 YIFRLQLPPRRTA
-836 AERAQAAAAKNP
+836 AERAQAAAAKNADQSQP
-848 EKVSSAPVKKHI
+848 VSKHI

-870 GKKYKKCCGANQ
+870 GKKYKKCCGAHL

>member
-1 MIQTVINK
+1 MIRTVIDK

-27 EANALSGS
+27 AANRFTVEF
-35 MEKLTDAQL
+35 EKLTDEEL
-44 KDKTQEFKNRLANG
+44 KAKTQEFKDRLSAG
-58 ETLDDILS
+58 QTLDDLLP
-66 EAFAVVREAAKRVIG
+66 EAFAVVRLAAQRVIG

-86 VQLLGGIVLHQG
+86 VQMLGGIVLHQG
-98 KIAEMRTGE
+98 KIAEMGTGE

-149 FLGLTVGYIGHDM
+149 FLGLTVGYINHDM
-162 NSEERRE
+162 DSRERRE
-169 MYLKDITYVTNNELG
+169 MYAKDITYVTNNELG

-191 MVINRQDRVLRF
+191 MVISREER
-203 QNDRVPDEKG
+203 
-213 NPVLRPLNYCIVDEV
+213 VLRPLNYCIVDEV

-250 DKYYIVNRLIPSLKV
+250 DKYYIVNRLIPTLKV

-280 VNLDEGVDAVIDEK
+280 TNLDEGYDAIIDEK

-308 EKFLNVPNLYDDV
+308 EKFLNVANLYNDV
-321 QSEWVHHIN
+321 EAEWVHHIN

-345 VIKDG
+345 VVKDG

-399 FKLYKKLSGMTGTA
+399 FKLYNKLSGMTGTA
-413 MTEANEFWQIYRLDV
+413 MTEANEFWQIYKLDV
-428 VEIRSNRP
+428 VEIRPNRP
-436 SKRVDYPD
+436 SKRIDYPD

-451 EKFNA
+451 EKFMA
-456 IVDEV
+456 IADEV
-461 EGLWK
+461 EKLWK

-483 LSHMLRQKG
+483 LSRMLQARG

-538 AEQAE
+538 ADAQEQ
-543 QDEVV
+543 QEVV

-575 RQGDPGSSRFYISL
+575 RQGDPGCSRFYISL
-589 EDELI
+589 DDELM
-594 RLFANTD
+594 RLFANTTKIS
-601 RMAALLSKMGMKE
+601 AILSRIGMKE
-614 GEAIESGIL
+614 GEAIESRL
-623 TNRIEGAQRMVEGRN
+623 MTRQIEGAQRMVEGRN

-659 YNLRNAVLDGENMAD
+659 YGLRNAILDGENMTE
-674 KSHQMMEEI
+674 KSLQMMEEVI
-683 VAELV
+683 EDLV
-688 EQYYHPQHPQK
+688 DQYYQPSHPQQS
-699 NDFGAL
+699 DFESL
-705 NIGLRQFFPLPF
+705 NINLRNFFPAEFSYTDEKVGRKTQQDLTD
-717 ELSLETV
+717 EIMGTV
-724 GKKSCE
+724 K
-730 ELTAQIM
+730 
-737 TTVQELYAQRTQ
+737 ELYHARVI
-749 YFAEQGIDFGEV
+749 YFTEQGINFSEI
-761 ERMLLLQI
+761 ERMLLLQLL
-769 IDTAWKQ
+769 DSAWKQ

-781 DQLQNSVSL
+781 DQLQSSVSL

-798 LIEYQKESYKL
+798 LIEYQKESFKL
-809 YASMMNRI
+809 YSSMLNRV

-823 YIFRLQLPPRQTA
+823 YIFRLQLPPRRTPAQ
-836 AERAQAAAAKNP
+836 RAQAAS
-848 EKVSSAPVKKHI
+848 EQSGSAHGEQPISKRI

-870 GKKYKKCCGANQ
+870 GKKYKKCCGANL

>member
-1 MIQTVINK
+1 MIQTAINK

-27 EANALSGS
+27 KANALAAD
-35 MEKLTDAQL
+35 MENLSDDQL
-44 KDKTQEFKNRLANG
+44 KAKTQEFKDRLAQG
-58 ETLDDILS
+58 ETLDEILS

-107 GKTLVAVLPSYL
+107 GKTLVAVMPSYL

-133 DYLARRDRQ
+133 DYLAKRDRQ

-149 FLGLTVGYIGHDM
+149 FLGLTVGFIGHDM
-162 NSEERRE
+162 PNAERRE
-169 MYLKDITYVTNNELG
+169 MYQKDITYVTNNELG

-191 MVINRQDRVLRF
+191 MVINRQDR
-203 QNDRVPDEKG
+203 
-213 NPVLRPLNYCIVDEV
+213 VLRPLNYCIVDEV

-236 RTPLIISGPSEQST
+236 RTPLIISGPSDQST

-280 VNLDEGVDAVIDEK
+280 INLDEGVDAIIDEK

-308 EKFLNVPNLYDDV
+308 EKFLNVTNLYDDV

-345 VIKDG
+345 VVKDG
-350 EVVIVDEFT
+350 EVIIVDEFT

-373 QAVEAKEGLQI
+373 QAVEAKENLPI

-399 FKLYKKLSGMTGTA
+399 FKLYNKLSGMTGTA
-413 MTEANEFWQIYRLDV
+413 MTEANEFWQIYKLDV
-428 VEIRSNRP
+428 VEIRPNRP

-451 EKFNA
+451 AKFNA
-456 IVDEV
+456 IVEEV
-461 EGLWK
+461 EELWK

-483 LSHMLRQKG
+483 LSQMLRQKG

-538 AEQAE
+538 ATPEE
-543 QDEVV
+543 QDAVV
-548 ALGGLHVIGSERH
+548 KLGGLHVIGSERH

-575 RQGDPGSSRFYISL
+575 RQGDPGSSRFYIAL
-589 EDELI
+589 DDELM
-594 RLFANTD
+594 RLFANSQKI
-601 RMAALLSKMGMKE
+601 ASILSHVGMQE
-614 GEAIESGIL
+614 GEAIESFLL
-623 TNRIEGAQRMVEGRN
+623 TRQIEGAQRMVEGRN

-651 MNQQRTAI
+651 MNQQRTAVYGI
-659 YNLRNAVLDGENMAD
+659 RNAILDGENMTD

-683 VAELV
+683 VDELV
-688 EQYYHPQHPQK
+688 SQYYHPQHPLRS
-699 NDFGAL
+699 DFGAL
-705 NIGLRQFFPLPF
+705 NNGLRRFFPIAF
-717 ELSLETV
+717 ELTAETV
-724 GKKSCE
+724 GKKTHD
-730 ELTAQIM
+730 ELVADIM
-737 TTVQELYAQRTQ
+737 NAVKDLYAQRTL

-809 YASMMNRI
+809 YESMMNRI

-848 EKVSSAPVKKHI
+848 DRDKNTPVQKHI

>member
-1 MIQTVINK
+1 MIRLVIDK
-9 IFGTKSE
+9 VFGTKSE

-27 EANALSGS
+27 KANAFSA
-35 MEKLTDAQL
+35 EIEALTDEQL
-44 KDKTQEFKNRLANG
+44 KEKTQEFKNRLAQG
-58 ETLDDILS
+58 QTLDDILA

-86 VQLLGGIVLHQG
+86 VQFLGGIVLHQG
-98 KIAEMRTGE
+98 KIAEMGTGE

-149 FLGLTVGYIGHDM
+149 FLGLTVGYINHDM
-162 NSEERRE
+162 PNHERRE
-169 MYLKDITYVTNNELG
+169 MYAKDITYVTNNELG

-191 MVINRQDRVLRF
+191 MVIVKEER
-203 QNDRVPDEKG
+203 
-213 NPVLRPLNYCIVDEV
+213 VLRPLNYCIVDEV

-265 RLITEKDEVKAKYEG
+265 RLITENDEVKAKYEQ
-280 VNLDEGVDAVIDEK
+280 VDLAAGYDAIVDEK
-294 AHTATLTDTGIAKA
+294 NHTATLTEAGIAKA
-308 EKFLNVPNLYDDV
+308 ENFLNVPNLYDDV

-340 RDVDY
+340 KDVDY
-345 VIKDG
+345 VVKDG

-399 FKLYKKLSGMTGTA
+399 FKLYQKLSGMTGTA
-413 MTEANEFWQIYRLDV
+413 MTEANEFWQIYKLDV
-428 VEIRSNRP
+428 VEIRPNRP
-436 SKRVDYPD
+436 SKRQDFPD
-444 LVYLTER
+444 LVFLTEKD
-451 EKFNA
+451 KFNA
-456 IVDEV
+456 IVAEI
-461 EGLWK
+461 EELWK
-466 KGAPVLVG
+466 HGTPVLVG

-483 LSHMLRQKG
+483 LGHMLRAKG

-532 VLGGNP
+532 VLGGSP
-538 AEQAE
+538 ADKSEQE
-543 QDEVV
+543 YVV
-548 ALGGLHVIGSERH
+548 KQGGLHVIGTERH

-575 RQGDPGSSRFYISL
+575 RQGDPGCSRFYISL
-589 EDELI
+589 EDELM
-594 RLFANTD
+594 RLFANTVKISSI
-601 RMAALLSKMGMKE
+601 LSTLGMKE
-614 GEAIESGIL
+614 GEAIESRL
-623 TNRIEGAQRMVEGRN
+623 MSRQIEGAQRMVEGHN
-638 FDIRKQLLDYDKV
+638 FDIRKHLLDYDKV

-659 YNLRNAVLDGENMAD
+659 YGLRNAILDGEDMTNTVLRMIEEVVD
-674 KSHQMMEEI
+674 EI
-683 VAELV
+683 VETHFFPRDPAKSNFESLNITLRSLFPYAFDYNEQNTKEKMQEELAAEILAIVEKLYHERSDFFAAQGVNFAEL
-688 EQYYHPQHPQK
+688 
-699 NDFGAL
+699 
-705 NIGLRQFFPLPF
+705 
-717 ELSLETV
+717 
-724 GKKSCE
+724 
-730 ELTAQIM
+730 
-737 TTVQELYAQRTQ
+737 
-749 YFAEQGIDFGEV
+749 

-769 IDTAWKQ
+769 MDNAWKQ

-781 DQLQNSVSL
+781 DQLKSSVSL

-798 LIEYQKESYKL
+798 LIEYQKEAYKL
-809 YASMMNRI
+809 YAAMMNKV
-817 RDLMVS
+817 RDLMVG
-823 YIFRLQLPPRQTA
+823 YIFRLQLPPVRQAVSAKRQTN
-836 AERAQAAAAKNP
+836 ENAKQSSGQ
-848 EKVSSAPVKKHI
+848 EKGSSSYKI

-870 GKKYKKCCGANQ
+870 GKKYKKCCGVEK

>member
-9 IFGTKSE
+9 IFGTKSQ
-16 RDLKKIQHYVD
+16 RDLKKIQHFVD
-27 EANALSGS
+27 SANRLASSLES
-35 MEKLTDAQL
+35 LTDDAL
-44 KDKTQEFKNRLANG
+44 KSKTQEFKNRLAQG
-58 ETLDDILS
+58 ESLESILP

-107 GKTLVAVLPSYL
+107 GKTLVAVMPSYL

-149 FLGLTVGYIGHDM
+149 FLGLTVGYINHDM
-162 NSEERRE
+162 ENNERRE
-169 MYLKDITYVTNNELG
+169 MYAKDITYVTNNELG

-191 MVINRQDRVLRF
+191 MVIRKEDR
-203 QNDRVPDEKG
+203 
-213 NPVLRPLNYCIVDEV
+213 VLRPLNYCIVDEV

-250 DKYYIVNRLIPSLKV
+250 DKYYVVNRLIPSLKV
-265 RLITEKDEVKAKYEG
+265 RIITEKDEVKAKYEG
-280 VNLDEGVDAVIDEK
+280 INLDEGYDAIIDEK
-294 AHTATLTDTGIAKA
+294 AHTATLTESGIAKA
-308 EKFLNVPNLYDDV
+308 EKFLNVPNLYNDV
-321 QSEWVHHIN
+321 ESEWVHHIN

-340 RDVDY
+340 RDVAY
-345 VIKDG
+345 VVKDG

-413 MTEANEFWQIYRLDV
+413 MTEANEFWQIYKLDV
-428 VEIRSNRP
+428 VEIRPNRP
-436 SKRVDYPD
+436 SKRIDYPD
-444 LVYLTER
+444 LVFLTER

-456 IVDEV
+456 IIAEV
-461 EGLWK
+461 EELWK

-474 TRSIEKSEK
+474 TRSIEKSER
-483 LSHMLRQKG
+483 LSQMLRAKG

-538 AEQAE
+538 ADPKEQ
-543 QDEVV
+543 QLVV
-548 ALGGLHVIGSERH
+548 ELGGLHVIGSERH

-575 RQGDPGSSRFYISL
+575 RQGDPGCSRFYVAL
-589 EDELI
+589 DDELM
-594 RLFANTD
+594 RLFANS
-601 RMAALLSKMGMKE
+601 AKIASLLSMMGMKE
-614 GEAIESGIL
+614 GDAIESRQL
-623 TNRIEGAQRMVEGRN
+623 SRQIEGAQRMVEGRN

-659 YNLRNAVLDGENMAD
+659 YGLRNAILDGENMME
-674 KSHQMMEEI
+674 KSKMMMEEI
-683 VAELV
+683 VADLV
-688 EQYYHPQHPQK
+688 EQYYHPEHPQRS
-699 NDFGAL
+699 DFGAL
-705 NIGLRQFFPLPF
+705 NIGLRNFFPILF
-717 ELSLETV
+717 EFSSENTK
-724 GKKSCE
+724 GKKQDPLIDE
-730 ELTAQIM
+730 IM
-737 TTVQELYAQRTQ
+737 EQVEKLYQARVA
-749 YFAEQGIDFGEV
+749 YFSEQGLNFSEI
-761 ERMLLLQI
+761 ERMLFLQI
-769 IDTAWKQ
+769 LDTAWKQ

-781 DQLQNSVSL
+781 DQMQNNVSL

-809 YASMMNRI
+809 YSSMLNRV
-817 RDLMVS
+817 RDLMVG
-823 YIFRLQLPPRQTA
+823 YIFRLQLPPRRTA
-836 AERAQAAAAKNP
+836 AERAQQAAAKNP
-848 EKVSSAPVKKHI
+848 NQQAGRDVKRI

-870 GKKYKKCCGANQ
+870 GKKYKKCCGANL

>member
-27 EANALSGS
+27 AANALASQ
-35 MEKLTDAQL
+35 MEALSDDQL
-44 KDKTQEFKNRLANG
+44 KAKTQEFKDRLAKG

-133 DYLARRDRQ
+133 DYLAKRDRQ

-149 FLGLTVGYIGHDM
+149 FLGLSVGFIGHDM
-162 NSEERRE
+162 ENSERRE
-169 MYLKDITYVTNNELG
+169 MYQKDITYVTNNELG

-191 MVINRQDRVLRF
+191 MVINRADR
-203 QNDRVPDEKG
+203 
-213 NPVLRPLNYCIVDEV
+213 VLRPLNYCIVDEV

-236 RTPLIISGPSEQST
+236 RTPLIISGPSDQST

-280 VNLDEGVDAVIDEK
+280 VNLDEGVDAIIDEK

-345 VIKDG
+345 VVKDG

-373 QAVEAKEGLQI
+373 QAVEAKENLQI

-399 FKLYKKLSGMTGTA
+399 FKLYNKLSGMTGTA
-413 MTEANEFWQIYRLDV
+413 MTEANEFWQIYKLDV
-428 VEIRSNRP
+428 VEIRPNKP
-436 SKRVDYPD
+436 SKRIDYPD

-451 EKFNA
+451 AKFNA

-461 EGLWK
+461 EGLWR

-543 QDEVV
+543 QDQVV

-575 RQGDPGSSRFYISL
+575 RQGDPGSSRFYIAL
-589 EDELI
+589 DDELM
-594 RLFANTD
+594 RLFANSQKI
-601 RMAALLSKMGMKE
+601 ASILSRVGMQE
-614 GEAIESGIL
+614 GEAIESFML
-623 TNRIEGAQRMVEGRN
+623 TRQIEGAQRMVEGRN

-659 YNLRNAVLDGENMAD
+659 YGIRNAILDGENMAD

-683 VAELV
+683 VSELL
-688 EQYYHPQHPQK
+688 EQYYNPQHPQK
-699 NDFGAL
+699 TDWGAL
-705 NIGLRQFFPLPF
+705 NAGLRQFFPIPF
-717 ELSLETV
+717 ELNAERV
-724 GKKSCE
+724 GKKSHD
-730 ELTAQIM
+730 ELTQEIM
-737 TTVQELYAQRTQ
+737 NAVKDLYAQRTL

-809 YASMMNRI
+809 YESMMNRI

-823 YIFRLQLPPRQTA
+823 YIFRLQLPPRRTA
-836 AERAQAAAAKNP
+836 AERAQEAAAKNP
-848 EKVSSAPVKKHI
+848 EYDKKTELPKRI

>member
-1 MIQTVINK
+1 MIRLVIDK
-9 IFGTKSE
+9 VFGTKSE

-27 EANALSGS
+27 KANSFSQTTEALSD
-35 MEKLTDAQL
+35 EQL
-44 KDKTQEFKNRLANG
+44 KAKTQEFKDKLAQG
-58 ETLDDILS
+58 QTLEDILP

-86 VQLLGGIVLHQG
+86 VQFLGGIVLHQG
-98 KIAEMRTGE
+98 KIAEMGTGE

-149 FLGLTVGYIGHDM
+149 FLGLSVGYISHDM
-162 NSEERRE
+162 PNHERRE
-169 MYLKDITYVTNNELG
+169 MYAKDITYVTNNELG

-191 MVINRQDRVLRF
+191 MVITKEER
-203 QNDRVPDEKG
+203 
-213 NPVLRPLNYCIVDEV
+213 VLRPLNYCIVDEV

-236 RTPLIISGPSEQST
+236 RTPLIISGPSDQST
-250 DKYYIVNRLIPSLKV
+250 DKYYIVNRLIPALKV
-265 RLITEKDEVKAKYEG
+265 RLITENDEVKAKYEQIDLAAG
-280 VNLDEGVDAVIDEK
+280 YDAIVDEK
-294 AHTATLTDTGIAKA
+294 NHTATLTEAGIAKA
-308 EKFLNVPNLYDDV
+308 ENFLNVTNLYDDV

-340 RDVDY
+340 KDVDY
-345 VIKDG
+345 VVKDG

-399 FKLYKKLSGMTGTA
+399 FKLYQKLSGMTGTA
-413 MTEANEFWQIYRLDV
+413 MTEANEFWQIYKLDV
-428 VEIRSNRP
+428 VEIRPNRP
-436 SKRVDYPD
+436 SKRQDFPD
-444 LVYLTER
+444 LVFLTEKD
-451 EKFNA
+451 KFNA
-456 IVDEV
+456 IVAEI
-461 EGLWK
+461 EELWK
-466 KGAPVLVG
+466 HGAPVLVG

-483 LSHMLRQKG
+483 LGHMLRAKG

-532 VLGGNP
+532 VLGGSP
-538 AEQAE
+538 ADKSEQE
-543 QDEVV
+543 YVV
-548 ALGGLHVIGSERH
+548 NQGGLHVIGTERH

-575 RQGDPGSSRFYISL
+575 RQGDPGCSRFYISL
-589 EDELI
+589 EDELM
-594 RLFANTD
+594 RLFANTVKISSI
-601 RMAALLSKMGMKE
+601 LSTLGMKE
-614 GEAIESGIL
+614 GEAIESRL
-623 TNRIEGAQRMVEGRN
+623 MSRQIEGAQRMVEGHN
-638 FDIRKQLLDYDKV
+638 FDIRKHLLDYDKV
-651 MNQQRTAI
+651 MNQQRSAI
-659 YNLRNAVLDGENMAD
+659 YGLRNTILDGEDMTGTVLR
-674 KSHQMMEEI
+674 MIEEVVGEI
-683 VAELV
+683 VETYFIPREPAKCNFET
-688 EQYYHPQHPQK
+688 
-699 NDFGAL
+699 L
-705 NIGLRQFFPLPF
+705 NITLRSLFPHMF
-717 ELSLETV
+717 DYDAQKT
-724 GKKSCE
+724 KDKTQE
-730 ELTAQIM
+730 ELATEIFSIVEKLYHERADFFASQG
-737 TTVQELYAQRTQ
+737 VSFLEL
-749 YFAEQGIDFGEV
+749 

-769 IDTAWKQ
+769 IDNAWKQ

-781 DQLQNSVSL
+781 DQLKSSVSL

-798 LIEYQKESYKL
+798 LIEYQKEAYKL
-809 YASMMNRI
+809 YAAMMNKV
-817 RDLMVS
+817 RDLMVG
-823 YIFRLQLPPRQTA
+823 YIFRLQLPPVRQAVSAKRQTA
-836 AERAQAAAAKNP
+836 DNAKQQHASQ
-848 EKVSSAPVKKHI
+848 EGSSSYKI

-870 GKKYKKCCGANQ
+870 GKKYKKCCGAEK

>member
-1 MIQTVINK
+1 MIRTVIDK

-27 EANALSGS
+27 DANRFTAEFES
-35 MEKLTDAQL
+35 LTDDAL
-44 KDKTQEFKNRLANG
+44 KAKTDEFKARLAKG
-58 ETLDDILS
+58 ETLDDILP
-66 EAFAVVREAAKRVIG
+66 EAFAVVRLAAQRVIG

-86 VQLLGGIVLHQG
+86 VQMLGGIVLHQG
-98 KIAEMRTGE
+98 KIAEMGTGE

-162 NSEERRE
+162 DNDERRE
-169 MYLKDITYVTNNELG
+169 MYAKDITYVTNNELG

-191 MVINRQDRVLRF
+191 MVISREDR
-203 QNDRVPDEKG
+203 
-213 NPVLRPLNYCIVDEV
+213 VLRPLNYCIVDEV

-250 DKYYIVNRLIPSLKV
+250 DKYYIVNRLVPSLKV

-280 VNLDEGVDAVIDEK
+280 TKLEEGYDAIVDEK
-294 AHTATLTDTGIAKA
+294 NHTATLTDSGIAKA

-321 QSEWVHHIN
+321 GSSWVHHIT

-340 RDVDY
+340 RDVAY
-345 VIKDG
+345 VVKDG

-413 MTEANEFWQIYRLDV
+413 MTEANEFWQIYKLDV
-428 VEIRSNRP
+428 VEIRPNRP
-436 SKRVDYPD
+436 SKRIDYPD

-461 EGLWK
+461 EDLWK

-483 LSHMLRQKG
+483 LSAMLRAKG

-538 AEQAE
+538 ADKEEQN
-543 QDEVV
+543 QVV

-575 RQGDPGSSRFYISL
+575 RQGDPGCSRFYVSL
-589 EDELI
+589 EDELM
-594 RLFANTD
+594 RLFANT
-601 RMAALLSKMGMKE
+601 AKISSILSAMGMKE
-614 GEAIESGIL
+614 GEAIESRL
-623 TNRIEGAQRMVEGRN
+623 MSRQIEGAQRMVEGRN

-651 MNQQRTAI
+651 MNQQRTAV
-659 YNLRNAVLDGENMAD
+659 YGLRNAILDGQNMTE
-674 KSHQMMEEI
+674 KSVQMMEEC
-683 VAELV
+683 VDDLV
-688 EQYYHPQHPQK
+688 EMYFNPSHPDRS
-699 NDFGAL
+699 DFNTLNVAL
-705 NIGLRQFFPLPF
+705 KSLFPINF
-717 ELSLETV
+717 NYNAENV
-724 GKKSCE
+724 AGKTRE
-730 ELTAQIM
+730 ALADEIIAQIK
-737 TTVQELYAQRTQ
+737 ELYHARVA
-749 YFAEQGIDFGEV
+749 YFAEQGLNFAEI

-769 IDTAWKQ
+769 LDSAWKQ

-798 LIEYQKESYKL
+798 LIEYQKEAYKL
-809 YASMMNRI
+809 YCAMMNRV
-817 RDLMVS
+817 RDLMVG
-823 YIFRLQLPPRQTA
+823 YIFRIQLPPR
-836 AERAQAAAAKNP
+836 RAPQAA
-848 EKVSSAPVKKHI
+848 PVQQTGEQAEDAGHKI

-870 GKKYKKCCGANQ
+870 GKKYKKCCGAKL

>member
-1 MIQTVINK
+1 MIQTIINK

-27 EANALSGS
+27 AANALAPQ
-35 MEKLTDAQL
+35 MEALTDDQL
-44 KDKTQEFKNRLANG
+44 KAKTQEFKNRLGNG
-58 ETLDDILS
+58 ETLDDILA
-66 EAFAVVREAAKRVIG
+66 EAFATVREAAKRVIG

-133 DYLARRDRQ
+133 DYLAKRDRQ

-149 FLGLTVGYIGHDM
+149 FLGLTVGFIGHDM
-162 NSEERRE
+162 DNAERRE
-169 MYLKDITYVTNNELG
+169 MYQKDITYVTNNELG

-191 MVINRQDRVLRF
+191 MVINRADR
-203 QNDRVPDEKG
+203 
-213 NPVLRPLNYCIVDEV
+213 VLRPLNYCIVDEV

-236 RTPLIISGPSEQST
+236 RTPLIISGPSDQST

-280 VNLDEGVDAVIDEK
+280 INLDEGVDAIIDEK

-308 EKFLNVPNLYDDV
+308 EKFLNVGNLYDDV

-345 VIKDG
+345 VVKDG

-399 FKLYKKLSGMTGTA
+399 FKLYNKLSGMTGTA
-413 MTEANEFWQIYRLDV
+413 MTEANEFWQIYKLDV
-428 VEIRSNRP
+428 VEIRPNRP

-444 LVYLTER
+444 SVYLTER
-451 EKFNA
+451 AKFNA

-461 EGLWK
+461 EQLWK
-466 KGAPVLVG
+466 QGAPVLVG

-483 LSHMLRQKG
+483 LSQMLRQKG

-538 AEQAE
+538 TTQQE
-543 QDEVV
+543 QDAVV

-575 RQGDPGSSRFYISL
+575 RQGDPGSSRFYIAL
-589 EDELI
+589 DDELM
-594 RLFANTD
+594 RLFANSQKI
-601 RMAALLSKMGMKE
+601 ASILSHVGMKE
-614 GEAIESGIL
+614 GEAIESFL
-623 TNRIEGAQRMVEGRN
+623 LSRQIEGAQRMVEGRN

-659 YNLRNAVLDGENMAD
+659 YGIRNAILDGENMME

-699 NDFGAL
+699 SNFTAL
-705 NIGLRQFFPLPF
+705 NAGLHQFFPLPF
-717 ELSLETV
+717 ELTAESV
-724 GKKSCE
+724 GKKTQD
-730 ELTAQIM
+730 ELIADIM
-737 TTVQELYAQRTQ
+737 NTVKDLYAQRTL

-809 YASMMNRI
+809 YSAMMNRI

-848 EKVSSAPVKKHI
+848 DQNIPVQKHI